1 MANVSVTYQ
10 DMRSA
15 GKRLTDGREEIE
27 ENLQNL
33 KRLVADL
40 VAGGYVTDSSSKAF
54 QSSYDSF
61 TKGASETIEGL
72 VGMSEYLKSAADTFE
87 EADSKLASALK

>member
-15 GKRLTDGREEIE
+15 GKRLNAGREQIE
-27 ENLQNL
+27 ENLQSL
-33 KRLVADL
+33 KSLVADL

-54 QSSYDSF
+54 QASYDGF
-61 TKGASETIEGL
+61 TTGASETIMGL
-72 VGMSEYLKSAADTFE
+72 EGMSQYLNSAADTFE
-87 EADSKLASALK
+87 QADSQLASALK

>member
-27 ENLQNL
+27 NNLQTL
-33 KRLVADL
+33 QRLVADL

-54 QSSYDSF
+54 QTSYDSF
-61 TKGASETIEGL
+61 TKGASQTIEGL
-72 VGMSEYLKSAADTFE
+72 VGMSEYLNAAADTFE
-87 EADSKLASALK
+87 EADTKLASALK